1 VLLGLFYCYKPV
13 LTNLDGFLNNL
24 DALLVEFNKALVFI
38 GLGTSLST
46 LQDTTKVQNKFS
58 QRIYDNPRKT
68 KFFLWIMVTQTV
80 IYLTLGLIGLFGS
93 IKFLQELGFGLIALG
108 VGFVGMLKSAIEM
121 ADYQRKKQLPSKE

>member
-1 VLLGLFYCYKPV
+1 M
-13 LTNLDGFLNNL
+13 
-24 DALLVEFNKALVFI
+24 
-38 GLGTSLST
+38 
-46 LQDTTKVQNKFS
+46 QNKFS